1 MRGLSAR
8 VTGYRCTG
16 YCVRMWGSLW
26 GPLVGHFPLTVA
38 LFGNSSGGSSRE
50 ARIIPTLPGKVI
62 LLELA
67 PLGVMHEGRKGTA
80 A

>member
-16 YCVRMWGSLW
+16 YCVCMWGSLW

-50 ARIIPTLPGKVI
+50 ARIIPTPAREGN
-62 LLELA
+62 
-67 PLGVMHEGRKGTA
+67 PLRACTSGSDA
-80 A
+80 